1 MSKHHDLTTSYG
13 ESLVT
18 CEHQFEASYY
28 YHQVREQCMNHIHEI
43 SKAVAEFTVD
53 FTDESLKILELLYY
67 DLEDSNCFDYF
78 SMTKEEFEE
87 CMGVYFGEVVTST
100 IDEARWVVKE
110 YPLMENKYVT
120 GIEKGNL
127 SLMFPHGFF
136 NHKERHP
143 ESVFTLYHLYKQL
156 QK

>member
-1 MSKHHDLTTSYG
+1 MSKHHDLTASYG

-67 DLEDSNCFDYF
+67 DLEDGDRFDCF
-78 SMTKEEFEE
+78 SITKEEFEE
-87 CMGVYFGEVVTST
+87 CM
-100 IDEARWVVKE
+100 K
-110 YPLMENKYVT
+110 
-120 GIEKGNL
+120 GIESLEKDFPETTLKHTCAAKG
-127 SLMFPHGFF
+127 SAT
-136 NHKERHP
+136 EV
-143 ESVFTLYHLYKQL
+143 SKQL
-156 QK
+156 F